1 MSKREMVNRWISM
14 QRSQLT
20 EQFPDNLIAV
30 NAGLVGILQSKL
42 EDMMAGGSA
51 REIAIEMIEESVYGT
66 SS

>member
-1 MSKREMVNRWISM
+1 MSKREMLNRWISM

-42 EDMMAGGSA
+42 EDMMVGGSA
-51 REIAIEMIEESVYGT
+51 REIAIEMIEESVHEF
-66 SS
+66 